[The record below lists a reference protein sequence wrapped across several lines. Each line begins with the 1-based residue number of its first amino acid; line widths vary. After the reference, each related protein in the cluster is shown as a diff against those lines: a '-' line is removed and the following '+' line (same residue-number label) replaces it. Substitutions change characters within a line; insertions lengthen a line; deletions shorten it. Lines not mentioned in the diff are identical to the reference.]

1 MRATVT
7 LQVILQTD
15 VIVSDVLAFVASL
28 EGAVDNGAIIA
39 GATTVVFEDGDMSA
53 LARPDCSAVWLSP
66 EDLIGFK
73 ARFVVTM
80 DPCDRLAAAAS
91 TIVDA
96 VCKSFGAR
104 PAVIDNR
111 LALFVGPG
119 PSNGDAA
126 ADVNDYH
133 GLDVA
138 AAIVLHTKPD
148 PTDTAERLF
157 KCERCARWTPGWD
170 IAYGCGE
177 GNVFIKRLLHVA
189 SGGVSIMC
197 GECETEATAIN
208 QLSDNAF
215 FGDNYGAVDD
225 WGDGR
230 SVQSGGPM
238 VN

>member
-53 LARPDCSAVWLSP
+53 LAGPDCSAVWLSP

-96 VCKSFGAR
+96 VCNSFGAR

-111 LALFVGPG
+111 LALFLGPG
-119 PSNGDAA
+119 PMDGDAD
-126 ADVNDYH
+126 ADINDYH

-138 AAIVLHTKPD
+138 AAILLHTKPD

-170 IAYGCGE
+170 IAYGHGD
-177 GNVFIKRLLHVA
+177 GNVFMKRLLHVA

-197 GECETEATAIN
+197 GECEIEIAAIDN
-208 QLSDNAF
+208 LSDNAF
-215 FGDNYGAVDD
+215 FNDKDGAVND
-225 WGDGR
+225 WCDVR
-230 SVQSGGPM
+230 SVQSGGP
-238 VN
+238 VVD